1 MFGSVLLLIAMFGP
15 MILLATFLYYRYPD
29 TSVSRMNQCIP
40 PVISAISAWALCTCW
55 LWFYLF
61 NLYLSLPAFL
71 LALALHIYAI
81 LKKLNPQLQRL
92 NSALLLATFV
102 MGLLSFFYFDI

>member
-1 MFGSVLLLIAMFGP
+1 MIGIVCLLIALLGP
-15 MILLATFLYYRYPD
+15 MVLLATILYYRYPD
-29 TSVSRMNQCIP
+29 TAVSRMNQCIP
-40 PVISAISAWALCTCW
+40 PTISAISAWALCTSW

-71 LALALHIYAI
+71 LALALHIYAT
-81 LKKLNPQLQRL
+81 LKKLNPKLQRL

-102 MGLLSFFYFDI
+102 IGLLSFFYFDI